1 MKDSGRIERVVI
13 VGGGVGG
20 LTAALA
26 LIGQG
31 FQVTVLERAPALE
44 DVGAGIQL
52 SANATRVLSL
62 LGFDETIAA
71 SGAEA
76 SGVTVRHWNSDRMW
90 DIAEMAR
97 GSREKYGHPHCMFH
111 RADLHNMLARAVLSH
126 GAEIIRLDSRC
137 ESLDTSGSRPSVI
150 LPNGERVEGDIVVG
164 ADGVHSRVR
173 AEIVGPD
180 KPRFSGCYAWRGVIP
195 TSRLPD
201 HLRTSVSTH
210 WFGPGRHVV
219 HYPLRGGELTNFV
232 GVVEGLG
239 WEIESWTQK
248 GSMADCLTDFEG
260 WHDDIQTMVRAIDT
274 HFKWALM
281 VRDPILRWSFGR
293 VTLLGDAAHPTLP
306 FLGQGAAMAIEDGYV
321 LARALATHR
330 DDAERALEAYDAAR
344 VDRTARMVRGANEN
358 AARFHN
364 PRLADPASAA
374 QYIDAEWSP
383 DKVRQRYEWL
393 YEYKADE
400 VPV

>member
-1 MKDSGRIERVVI
+1 
-13 VGGGVGG
+13 
-20 LTAALA
+20 
-26 LIGQG
+26 
-31 FQVTVLERAPALE
+31 
-44 DVGAGIQL
+44 
-52 SANATRVLSL
+52 
-62 LGFDETIAA
+62 
-71 SGAEA
+71 
-76 SGVTVRHWNSDRMW
+76 
-90 DIAEMAR
+90 
-97 GSREKYGHPHCMFH
+97 
-111 RADLHNMLARAVLSH
+111 
-126 GAEIIRLDSRC
+126 
-137 ESLDTSGSRPSVI
+137 
-150 LPNGERVEGDIVVG
+150 
-164 ADGVHSRVR
+164 
-173 AEIVGPD
+173 
-180 KPRFSGCYAWRGVIP
+180 
-195 TSRLPD
+195 
-201 HLRTSVSTH
+201 
-210 WFGPGRHVV
+210 
-219 HYPLRGGELTNFV
+219 
-232 GVVEGLG
+232 
-239 WEIESWTQK
+239 
-248 GSMADCLTDFEG
+248 MADCLTDFEG

-364 PRLADPASAA
+364 PRLADPATAA